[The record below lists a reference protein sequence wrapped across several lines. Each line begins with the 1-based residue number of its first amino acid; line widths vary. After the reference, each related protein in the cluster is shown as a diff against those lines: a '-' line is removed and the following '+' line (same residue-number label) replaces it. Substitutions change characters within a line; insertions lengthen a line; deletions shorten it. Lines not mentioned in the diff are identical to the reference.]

1 MSKRVSPEELET
13 ARLANLDRGPTKVIV
28 INGRSKFWNEPRI
41 TYEQVV
47 EHAYDKYPSE
57 RREGLHTVV
66 YSFRGRGRGGSLTP
80 GTAAPVEPGMVFTA
94 VITDGA

>member
-1 MSKRVSPEELET
+1 MAKRVSPEELEAKRVET
-13 ARLANLDRGPTKVIV
+13 LTQGPTKVIV

-47 EHAYDKYPSE
+47 EHAYDKYPNE

-66 YSFRGRGRGGSLTP
+66 YSFRGKGAGGSLTP